1 MEIVN
6 TFDYFSLYSGLKIN
20 RSKCEIAGIG
30 SKKGV
35 NMALCGMRNVNLMND
50 TIKILGISY
59 FYNEKLAHEKNFMN
73 YIIKI
78 HSILKTWATRN
89 RTLEGKINIFKTLA
103 FYKIIHLALVTNV
116 PASFID
122 LSKNIQKEFLWSEK
136 KNKLNTILYAT
147 NMTTVV

>member
-1 MEIVN
+1 MKNENSVVEIVN

-50 TIKILGISY
+50 SIIILGISY
-59 FYNEKLAHEKNFMN
+59 SYNEKLAHEKKFMN

-78 HSILKTWATRN
+78 HSILKIWGTRN
-89 RTLEGKINIFKTLA
+89 LTLEDKINIFKNSL
-103 FYKIIHLALVTNV
+103 KL
-116 PASFID
+116 FI
-122 LSKNIQKEFLWSEK
+122 LHW
-136 KNKLNTILYAT
+136 
-147 NMTTVV
+147 